1 MKNAII
7 IFLAVAVVGLGITG
21 ATSAFR
27 LPNDTWNDVRG
38 RGDAPV
44 RRVNTGARDVYAM
57 PDRFSNVA
65 MTCDE
70 YGNAIYVT
78 TKSDYSRGLF
88 ALKDGC
94 E

>member
-1 MKNAII
+1 MKNTIIAILVI
-7 IFLAVAVVGLGITG
+7 ALVAVAG
-21 ATSAFR
+21 ASVTSAFR
-27 LPNDTWNDVRG
+27 LPNDTWNQGRG

-44 RRVNTGARDVYAM
+44 RRVNDGARDVYEM

-88 ALKDGC
+88 VVKDGC

>member
-1 MKNAII
+1 MKSI
-7 IFLAVAVVGLGITG
+7 VVGLIVGILVGTASLAAG
-21 ATSAFR
+21 LS
-27 LPNDTWNDVRG
+27 LPNDKWNDQRG

-44 RRVNTGARDVYAM
+44 ARVNTSAKDVYAM

-65 MTCDE
+65 MSCDR

-88 ALKDGC
+88 VIKDGC